1 MTEWNLDAVL
11 RHPLAILLA
20 GGLFTGVLAPFV
32 VRGWEDRRRIHETK
46 TELVTRITEA
56 VTNLF
61 MAVQFAQVGAASQTQ
76 EDFDAAYAA
85 WQREQAILT
94 SLLIAYF
101 RDPAVETQWL
111 RCKALATTYYVQSGI
126 HDEDARTR
134 YLHQVALGLWAHQPP
149 LDLSEGGTV
158 QPGVALAADAP
169 DLTDVSVLRRQIQ
182 LALAQTV
189 KLVIDARA
197 QSG

>member
-1 MTEWNLDAVL
+1 MAGSDLDAVF
-11 RHPLAILLA
+11 RHPFTLLLA
-20 GGLFTGVLAPFV
+20 GGLFTSLLAPFI
-32 VRGWEDRRRIHETK
+32 VRNWEDRRRIHQTK

-56 VTNLF
+56 VTNIF
-61 MAVQFAQVGAASQTQ
+61 MATQFAQVGAASQTQ

-85 WQREQAILT
+85 WEREKAILS

-101 RDPAVETQWL
+101 RDPTVELQWL
-111 RCKALATTYYVQSGI
+111 RCKALATAYYVQSGI
-126 HDEDARTR
+126 HDQDARTR
-134 YLHQVALGLWAHQPP
+134 YLEQVRLGLWAHQPP
-149 LDLSEGGTV
+149 LDVSEGGTV
-158 QPGVALAADAP
+158 QAGATLAADAP
-169 DLTDVSVLRRQIQ
+169 DLADVSVLRTQIQ